1 MLSMDGEIRI
11 AGSEFFVQKIK
22 KQKGGKHMDDII
34 VISDHEIDLNNLS
47 ESDEQALMLCIL
59 KIMCQHC
66 LEESEE
72 EVN

>member
-1 MLSMDGEIRI
+1 
-11 AGSEFFVQKIK
+11 
-22 KQKGGKHMDDII
+22 MDDII
-34 VISDHEIDLNNLS
+34 VINDHEIDLNNLS

-66 LEESEE
+66 LEEPEE

>member
-1 MLSMDGEIRI
+1 
-11 AGSEFFVQKIK
+11 
-22 KQKGGKHMDDII
+22 MDDII

-66 LEESEE
+66 FEEQKK

>member
-1 MLSMDGEIRI
+1 MPAAS
-11 AGSEFFVQKIK
+11 FFVQKIK
-22 KQKGGKHMDDII
+22 NQKGGKHMDDII

-66 LEESEE
+66 LEKQEE

>member
-1 MLSMDGEIRI
+1 MEELEI
-11 AGSEFFVQKIK
+11 
-22 KQKGGKHMDDII
+22 MC
-34 VISDHEIDLNNLS
+34 DHEIDLNNLS